1 MDPIAAEVVEL
12 ARGLID
18 IDSTSGR
25 EAEATGWLAARLRE
39 RGYHVVEQPVEGDR
53 VNLIAAVGLHEP
65 ELVFSTPIDCVPP
78 FFPSRVEGN
87 VLYGRGACDAKGILA
102 AEIAALDRLRAA
114 GEKRAGL
121 LVVVGEER
129 GSHGAHA
136 ANRIANR
143 CRYLIDGEPTGN
155 RLGAAL
161 RGVYR
166 IRLAAS
172 GRAAHSAYPELGDSA
187 IEKLIDALQA
197 LRELDLPSD
206 PDLGRTSYTVGL
218 ISGGVAPNVVPAAAA
233 ADVNFRIVGPAADV
247 RARLN
252 DLPGGVAVEEVMT
265 PPDAADHRV
274 RLRHR
279 RLLVHRRRPV
289 PHRVGTA
296 AAARPR
302 LDSRRAH
309 RRRARRHGR
318 ADPGGRSVREAGAR
332 AAGGVIVGR
341 RERLLVATECRGFSG
356 GGLTAPGNRLAQAVD
371 HSLEPRLPLLHPG
384 HARFESAHLGPQ
396 LLEVAAQLLHVGS
409 HVGPQLLHVSLR
421 VGPRLLQVGPQLPRV
436 VARLLHQ
443 RDQQAAKADAD
454 GQDGDEFR

>member
-53 VNLIAAVGLHEP
+53 INLIATVGLHEL
-65 ELVFSTPIDCVPP
+65 ELVFSTHIDCVPP

-129 GSHGAHA
+129 GSHGARA

-161 RGVYR
+161 RGVHR
-166 IRLAAS
+166 VRLAAS

-197 LRELDLPSD
+197 LRGLDLPSD
-206 PDLGRTSYTVGL
+206 SDLGRTSYTVGL

-265 PPDAADHRV
+265 IPPT
-274 RLRHR
+274 RLTT
-279 RLLVHRRRPV
+279 V
-289 PHRVGTA
+289 PGFDTA
-296 AAARPR
+296 VF
-302 LDSRRAH
+302 SF
-309 RRRARRHGR
+309 
-318 ADPGGRSVREAGAR
+318 
-332 AAGGVIVGR
+332 
-341 RERLLVATECRGFSG
+341 ATDVPF
-356 GGLTAPGNRLAQAVD
+356 LTAWGRPLLLGPGSIHDAHTDDEHVAINEMVRAVD
-371 HSLEPRLPLLHPG
+371 LYEKLARELL
-384 HARFESAHLGPQ
+384 
-396 LLEVAAQLLHVGS
+396 AA
-409 HVGPQLLHVSLR
+409 
-421 VGPRLLQVGPQLPRV
+421 
-436 VARLLHQ
+436 
-443 RDQQAAKADAD
+443 
-454 GQDGDEFR
+454 

>member
-39 RGYHVVEQPVEGDR
+39 RGHHVVEQPVEGDR

-65 ELVFSTPIDCVPP
+65 ELVFSTHIDCVPP

-129 GSHGAHA
+129 GSHGARA

-166 IRLAAS
+166 VRLAAS

-197 LRELDLPSD
+197 LRGLDLPSD
-206 PDLGRTSYTVGL
+206 SDLGRTSYTVGL

-233 ADVNFRIVGPAADV
+233 ADVNFRIVGPASDV

-252 DLPGGVAVEEVMT
+252 DLPGGIAVEEVMT
-265 PPDAADHRV
+265 VPPT
-274 RLRHR
+274 RLTT
-279 RLLVHRRRPV
+279 V
-289 PHRVGTA
+289 PGFDTA
-296 AAARPR
+296 VF
-302 LDSRRAH
+302 SF
-309 RRRARRHGR
+309 
-318 ADPGGRSVREAGAR
+318 
-332 AAGGVIVGR
+332 
-341 RERLLVATECRGFSG
+341 ATDVPF
-356 GGLTAPGNRLAQAVD
+356 LTAWGRPLLLGPGSIHDAHTGDEHVAIDELVRAVD
-371 HSLEPRLPLLHPG
+371 LYEKLARELL
-384 HARFESAHLGPQ
+384 
-396 LLEVAAQLLHVGS
+396 AA
-409 HVGPQLLHVSLR
+409 
-421 VGPRLLQVGPQLPRV
+421 
-436 VARLLHQ
+436 
-443 RDQQAAKADAD
+443 
-454 GQDGDEFR
+454 

>member
-25 EAEATGWLAARLRE
+25 EAEATGWLAVRLRE

-53 VNLIAAVGLHEP
+53 INLIATVGLHEP
-65 ELVFSTPIDCVPP
+65 ELVFSTHIDCVPP

-129 GSHGAHA
+129 GSHGARA

-166 IRLAAS
+166 VRLAAS

-197 LRELDLPSD
+197 LRGLDLPSD
-206 PDLGRTSYTVGL
+206 SDLGRTSYTVGL

-265 PPDAADHRV
+265 VPPT
-274 RLRHR
+274 RLTT
-279 RLLVHRRRPV
+279 V
-289 PHRVGTA
+289 PGFDTA
-296 AAARPR
+296 VF
-302 LDSRRAH
+302 SF
-309 RRRARRHGR
+309 
-318 ADPGGRSVREAGAR
+318 
-332 AAGGVIVGR
+332 
-341 RERLLVATECRGFSG
+341 ATDLPF
-356 GGLTAPGNRLAQAVD
+356 LTAWGRPLLLGPGSIHDAHTGDEHVAMDELVRAVD
-371 HSLEPRLPLLHPG
+371 LYEKLARELL
-384 HARFESAHLGPQ
+384 
-396 LLEVAAQLLHVGS
+396 AA
-409 HVGPQLLHVSLR
+409 
-421 VGPRLLQVGPQLPRV
+421 
-436 VARLLHQ
+436 
-443 RDQQAAKADAD
+443 
-454 GQDGDEFR
+454 

>member
-53 VNLIAAVGLHEP
+53 INLIATVGLHEP
-65 ELVFSTPIDCVPP
+65 ELVFSTHIDCVPP

-129 GSHGAHA
+129 GSHGARA

-161 RGVYR
+161 RGVHR
-166 IRLAAS
+166 VRLAAS

-197 LRELDLPSD
+197 LRGLDLPSD
-206 PDLGRTSYTVGL
+206 SDLGRTSYTVGL

-265 PPDAADHRV
+265 IPPT
-274 RLRHR
+274 RLTT
-279 RLLVHRRRPV
+279 V
-289 PHRVGTA
+289 PGFDTA
-296 AAARPR
+296 VF
-302 LDSRRAH
+302 SF
-309 RRRARRHGR
+309 
-318 ADPGGRSVREAGAR
+318 
-332 AAGGVIVGR
+332 
-341 RERLLVATECRGFSG
+341 ATDVPF
-356 GGLTAPGNRLAQAVD
+356 LTAWGRPLLLGPGSIHDAHTDDEHVAINEMVRAVD
-371 HSLEPRLPLLHPG
+371 LYEKLARELL
-384 HARFESAHLGPQ
+384 
-396 LLEVAAQLLHVGS
+396 AA
-409 HVGPQLLHVSLR
+409 
-421 VGPRLLQVGPQLPRV
+421 
-436 VARLLHQ
+436 
-443 RDQQAAKADAD
+443 
-454 GQDGDEFR
+454 

>member
-53 VNLIAAVGLHEP
+53 INLIATVGLHEP
-65 ELVFSTPIDCVPP
+65 ELVFSTHIDCVPP

-129 GSHGAHA
+129 GSHGARA

-161 RGVYR
+161 RGVHR
-166 IRLAAS
+166 VRLAAS

-197 LRELDLPSD
+197 LRGLDLPSD

-233 ADVNFRIVGPAADV
+233 ADVNFRIVGPASDV

-252 DLPGGVAVEEVMT
+252 GLPGGVAVEEVMT
-265 PPDAADHRV
+265 IPPT
-274 RLRHR
+274 RLTT
-279 RLLVHRRRPV
+279 V
-289 PHRVGTA
+289 PGFDTA
-296 AAARPR
+296 VF
-302 LDSRRAH
+302 SF
-309 RRRARRHGR
+309 
-318 ADPGGRSVREAGAR
+318 
-332 AAGGVIVGR
+332 
-341 RERLLVATECRGFSG
+341 ATDVPF
-356 GGLTAPGNRLAQAVD
+356 LTAWGRPLLLGPGSIHDAHTGDEHVAMDELVRAVD
-371 HSLEPRLPLLHPG
+371 LYEKLARELL
-384 HARFESAHLGPQ
+384 
-396 LLEVAAQLLHVGS
+396 AA
-409 HVGPQLLHVSLR
+409 
-421 VGPRLLQVGPQLPRV
+421 
-436 VARLLHQ
+436 
-443 RDQQAAKADAD
+443 
-454 GQDGDEFR
+454 